1 MYPHVLKGRST
12 EDRFRYP
19 RNTCSMPR
27 QLTQAS
33 ESLRLVILA
42 RIPGSPNNLWPSVMP
57 ETFLFFSPKRQHRQ
71 PRFDRR
77 DPSDTVCRNR
87 G

>member
-19 RNTCSMPR
+19 RTCSMLR

-33 ESLRLVILA
+33 ESLRPVILA
-42 RIPGSPNNLWPSVMP
+42 RITGPPNNLWSSVMP
-57 ETFLFFSPKRQHRQ
+57 ETFFSCPKRQRRQ